1 MAACKMA
8 HVFGCASGFIHVFV
22 YVMCCASVFATDLS
36 GVISL
41 RIYDRHALL
50 AIKSAMDN
58 FQSQRNEVV
67 FHLFCTQFTSIL
79 ASQLVVAS
87 EVSLEEAG
95 VGFFVLLRQLRREVD
110 LLELHYWAA
119 AGKIRLR
126 LVGAG
131 LIPSSPYVYYLGCHL
146 KARKATAHCSR
157 NPDLLCAELLINS

>member
-1 MAACKMA
+1 MCLAVPLALSMCLFTLCVVQ
-8 HVFGCASGFIHVFV
+8 VFLLQICLVSSPFGYMIAMRYWRSNLLWI
-22 YVMCCASVFATDLS
+22 
-36 GVISL
+36 IS
-41 RIYDRHALL
+41 RV
-50 AIKSAMDN
+50 
-58 FQSQRNEVV
+58 NETR
-67 FHLFCTQFTSIL
+67 LFSTWARRSTQFTSIL

-95 VGFFVLLRQLRREVD
+95 VGFFMLLRQLRREVD